1 MTRDDLLKL
10 VEEAGAEWPDD
21 FTTEQGADLI
31 QAGVRFNRIGPKIIP
46 ELLRR
51 LDLAE
56 QALAAFCDP
65 GGSDWVGNFIARA
78 DALGPARGALAVIRR
93 PLDTDETTGLT

>member
-56 QALAAFCDP
+56 QALAAVVSVFWDP
-65 GGSDWVGNFIARA
+65 EPLDVGAQPASIQAR
-78 DALGPARGALAVIRR
+78 DALAAIRA
-93 PLDTDETTGLT
+93 PLDAAE

>member
-10 VEEAGAEWPDD
+10 AEAARDARDAVFADDRGSKGATDAEALTLGQFGMAAMDV
-21 FTTEQGADLI
+21 L
-31 QAGVRFNRIGPKIIP
+31 P

-56 QALAAFCDP
+56 QALAAIVSVFWDP
-65 GGSDWVGNFIARA
+65 KPLDVGAQPASTQAR
-78 DALGPARGALAVIRR
+78 DALAAIRA
-93 PLDTDETTGLT
+93 PLDTAE